1 MEESKHLESLAKVK
15 NLRFE
20 LCKTDQHSYA
30 GFETRTI
37 RRITEKME
45 NSLVLLQQDFKLF
58 LQALWA
64 ELGLPSPTRAQ
75 YAIAD
80 YLQNGP
86 KRLQVQAFRGVGKSW
101 ITGAFV
107 LWTLFNDP
115 ERKVMIISAS
125 KERADNMSIFLQ
137 KLIIDTPWLKHLQPK
152 SDDSRWSR
160 ISFDVNCSPH
170 QAPSVKSVGITGQ
183 LTGSRADLMI
193 LDDVEVPGNSLT
205 EFMREK
211 LLQLCTEAESILT
224 PKSDSRIMYLG
235 TPQTTFTIYRRLAE
249 RNYRPLVWPA
259 RYPRQDKLSK
269 YEGILAPEIQEDVDM
284 GAEEWTPTD
293 DRFTHEDLIE
303 SEASMGRSNFML
315 QFQLDTTLSDAQKF
329 PLKMADLV
337 ITSVNPTTA
346 PEDIIWCSDP
356 SKVIRD
362 APTVGLPGDYF
373 YSPMQLVGEWSDY
386 DETICSV
393 DPSGRGTD
401 ETAAAFLSQRNGLI
415 YLHEMSAYRDG
426 YSDSTLLDILKRCR
440 TYGVTSLVIETNFG
454 DGIVGELFKK
464 HLINTK
470 QHINIEEVRANV
482 RKEDR
487 IIDSLEPVLNQ
498 HRLIVDRGVIDWD
511 YASNKDS
518 PAEERLLYMLFYQM
532 SRMCREKRAVKH
544 DDRLDCLAQGVKY
557 FTDALSI
564 SAQDQI
570 QLRKK
575 EEWDNMLAEFLD
587 DPQASANHMVL
598 GHESG
603 ATQRSTWSRRQYI
616 RL

>member
-1 MEESKHLESLAKVK
+1 
-15 NLRFE
+15 
-20 LCKTDQHSYA
+20 
-30 GFETRTI
+30 
-37 RRITEKME
+37 ME

-284 GAEEWTPTD
+284 GAEEWAPTD
-293 DRFTHEDLIE
+293 DRFTDEDLIE
-303 SEASMGRSNFML
+303 REASMGRSNFML

-329 PLKMADLV
+329 PLKMADLIV
-337 ITSVNPTTA
+337 TSVNPNTA
-346 PEDIIWCSDP
+346 PENIIWCSDP

-373 YSPMQLVGEWSDY
+373 YSPMQLVGEWSSY

-570 QLRKK
+570 QMRKK

-598 GHESG
+598 GLNLEQRNEARGLDDNTSG
-603 ATQRSTWSRRQYI
+603 YNWR
-616 RL
+616 

>member
-1 MEESKHLESLAKVK
+1 
-15 NLRFE
+15 
-20 LCKTDQHSYA
+20 
-30 GFETRTI
+30 
-37 RRITEKME
+37 ME

-64 ELGLPSPTRAQ
+64 ELNLPSPTRAQ

-284 GAEEWTPTD
+284 GAEEWAPTD
-293 DRFTHEDLIE
+293 DRFTDEDLIE
-303 SEASMGRSNFML
+303 REASMGRSNFML

-329 PLKMADLV
+329 PLKMADLIV
-337 ITSVNPTTA
+337 TSVNPNTA
-346 PEDIIWCSDP
+346 PENIIWCSDP

-373 YSPMQLVGEWSDY
+373 YSPMQLVGEWSSY

-426 YSDSTLLDILKRCR
+426 YSDSTLLDILSKCR
-440 TYGVTSLVIETNFG
+440 NYGVTSLVIETNFG

-532 SRMCREKRAVKH
+532 SRMCRDKRAVKH

-557 FTDALSI
+557 FIDALSI

-570 QLRKK
+570 RLRKS
-575 EEWDNMLAEFLD
+575 EEWSHMLAEFLD
-587 DPQASANHMVL
+587 NPQASANHLVMGYDL
-598 GHESG
+598 D
-603 ATQRSTWSRRQYI
+603 QRRECQGLDDYNDHHNWR
-616 RL
+616 